1 MNPRISLSDLIARL
15 ESADH
20 TIAYFNT
27 PLPESLLDGCASWPG
42 GAAAAASI
50 WSSNRLTMSPISK
63 N

>member
-1 MNPRISLSDLIARL
+1 MNPRISLSELVARL

-20 TIAYFNT
+20 AIAYFNK
-27 PLPESLLDGCASWPG
+27 PLPEPLLDGMRLLAG

-63 N
+63 Y